1 VLSVI
6 GIMMGMYIL
15 TRMLYIVVEEK
26 VSGITRLF
34 AIATMLIALGGM
46 AYLFVGPSLT
56 SSLNN

>member
-1 VLSVI
+1 
-6 GIMMGMYIL
+6 
-15 TRMLYIVVEEK
+15 MLYIVVEEK

-56 SSLNN
+56 SSLGN